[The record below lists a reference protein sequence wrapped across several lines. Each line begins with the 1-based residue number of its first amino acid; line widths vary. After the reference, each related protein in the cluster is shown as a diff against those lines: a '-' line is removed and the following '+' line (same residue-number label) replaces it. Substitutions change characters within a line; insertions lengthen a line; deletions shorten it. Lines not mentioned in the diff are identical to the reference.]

1 VRRDLRT
8 PKDKDTS
15 GRRLEDRTSRQL
27 NRFTGAT
34 MAKLVIKD
42 LAESVELDREA
53 MVAIVGGARIGTRA
67 SITMLAAPLSARVVD
82 YPPGFPAARQTIA
95 DASGIVDSRIRSSF
109 L

>member
-1 VRRDLRT
+1 
-8 PKDKDTS
+8 
-15 GRRLEDRTSRQL
+15 
-27 NRFTGAT
+27 

-42 LAESVELDREA
+42 LTESVELDRQA
-53 MVAIVGGARIGTRA
+53 MAAIVGGARAGARA